1 MFSFLVILLL
11 AWLLAPVAA
20 AGLAVLGVF
29 LIPALL
35 VGLITSI
42 FPWIPFGLAYT
53 VLLAL
58 VIRSSW
64 KQARAGMASNIQEKP
79 YQPLPRSQP
88 RHRAV
93 DRLALGPRERQSLT
107 LEELEFIDGCR
118 AVVQGADQEALV
130 HLRNA
135 SRLADGAFLAGLVA
149 LKLNR
154 FEEAAEYLSGIID
167 RERELDRYISKFGI
181 TVKVRL
187 AITDEVFTLVEP
199 DMRGVLLALSQ
210 AYVKQK
216 RWQDGLVHLLRLRHL
231 EPYDIAAR
239 LVTVEWLLQARP
251 GDMESCEE
259 IIRLTE
265 GQSCDSALEAA
276 LLLDRARALKTL
288 GRLREAWNALDKVLC
303 SSKVRHPEFL
313 EAVCREKNILE
324 ESTQMPDRP
333 GHGEDGSCREEV
345 DAT

>member
-64 KQARAGMASNIQEKP
+64 KQARAGMASNIQERP

-107 LEELEFIDGCR
+107 LEEREFIDGCR

-154 FEEAAEYLSGIID
+154 FEEAAEYLSSIID
-167 RERELDRYISKFGI
+167 RERELDRYISRFGI

-187 AITDEVFTLVEP
+187 AITDEVLTLVEP
-199 DMRGVLLALSQ
+199 DIRGVLLALSQ
-210 AYVKQK
+210 AYMKEM
-216 RWQDGLVHLLRLRHL
+216 RWRDALVQLERLRRID
-231 EPYDIAAR
+231 PYDTAAR
-239 LVTVEWLLQARP
+239 LAMVEWLLKVLPEERA
-251 GDMESCEE
+251 SCEE
-259 IIRLTE
+259 VIHLTE
-265 GQSCDSALEAA
+265 DVEADSAHDVG
-276 LLLDRARALKTL
+276 LLLNRARVLAKL
-288 GRLREAWNALDKVLC
+288 GRYREARNAYDLVLC
-303 SSKVRHPEFL
+303 SAKVRNPKLLDSACCE
-313 EAVCREKNILE
+313 RRTLE
-324 ESTQMPDRP
+324 EVM
-333 GHGEDGSCREEV
+333 HGG
-345 DAT
+345 